1 MNSVLQLFLISC
13 AILFSTI
20 VIRLLIKN
28 KIGERN
34 SVIWLGG
41 LLVFFLLSSKPSVFD
56 EVARSLGFHY
66 PPALLFFLSSLLLL
80 TISLYQTV
88 QITKLSSK
96 IKDISQFIA
105 LNLDENQSKCPPNH
119 EKKEPFANGR

>member
-41 LLVFFLLSSKPSVFD
+41 LLLFFLLTSKPSIFD

-88 QITKLSSK
+88 QITKLSTK

-105 LNLDENQSKCPPNH
+105 LNFDENHTKCSAVL
-119 EKKEPFANGR
+119 EKEEHSANGR